1 MNIGGS
7 MGTVVLKIGVVI
19 LSAINAVMWEFY
31 TESPLMA
38 AGWLAISVA
47 FVVWAIHEIRNR

>member
-1 MNIGGS
+1 

-31 TESPLMA
+31 TQAPLMA
-38 AGWLAISVA
+38 AVWLGVSIG
-47 FVVWAIHEIRNR
+47 FVYWTAYEIRNR